1 MNQSPP
7 VPAPSGPKT
16 LGLAITSLVLGIL
29 AMVLFC
35 VGPLLA
41 LPAII
46 CGHIAHSKIKRS
58 GGLLTGGGLAL
69 AGFITGYVSL
79 GLCLVLLP
87 IAIPNFV
94 KAREVAQRNVC
105 KLYLQQ
111 IEEAKQQWADAK
123 KKPDGTAVT
132 AADLSGYLRPN
143 MLKCP
148 KGGVYQIN
156 PVGTPPTC
164 SIPGHEL

>member
-7 VPAPSGPKT
+7 VQVTGGPKT
-16 LGLAITSLVLGIL
+16 SGLAITSLVLGIL
-29 AMVLFC
+29 AIVLFC

-58 GGLLTGGGLAL
+58 GGLLTGG
-69 AGFITGYVSL
+69 S
-79 GLCLVLLP
+79 LVLLP

-105 KLYLQQ
+105 KIYLQQ
-111 IEEAKQQWADAK
+111 IEEAKQRWADAK

-132 AADLSGYLRPN
+132 ALDLSGYLTPH